1 MDDYIIG
8 LATNIKVYDT
18 NGHLIRCREGEYN
31 DKGALT
37 VLREYYSR
45 TGCIVSEMDY
55 DEFGN
60 ITRFIKP
67 GGMRIEWEYDSVYHA
82 LPVRINTIA
91 SDNNDVLS
99 SDIEYDYRFGLKTKE
114 TNANGNYFAYS
125 YDDWGRMRTLYTSYD
140 KEYGT
145 PAAEWEYHNP
155 LSGKWYCITNNKVSF
170 DSDDNRVITIIT
182 ETDGIGRVERVSK
195 TGLVYDEGSYIK
207 GWNISGIKEYD
218 KSGRVVKEC
227 LDDFVAG
234 SMEELLNTD
243 IELSSVYTAY
253 EYDALNRKI
262 KTTLPDGS
270 VMQTEYGIK
279 DGLHTEHRVDD
290 LGNISEVYKDSRG
303 NITCIKKYDS
313 SFALLTWTSYA
324 YSDTGELVDV
334 SDAKGNTIKA
344 EYDMLGKRTSLDS
357 ADSGVRKWEYDN
369 RGLLIKESNSVMR
382 TKGESIEYEYDGF
395 NRLVKKTYPTL
406 GETVFVY
413 GTSATPQYAGRLIS
427 RSDNS
432 SITEWE
438 YGKLDEIISES
449 KTIKSMI
456 KYSSIGDSVTKV
468 MRYKSNYLGQ
478 TEEIT
483 YPDGE
488 KIEYSY
494 NEAGQVDGIKGNF
507 EYVKNIGYNKHAQ
520 RNHIE
525 YGNGVVSDY
534 TYSNTRRWLTELKT
548 KNSVGEHLQN
558 ISYTFDTIGNVLSYT
573 NDCSLSQGDVVAQH
587 YTYDGLYQLTG
598 VQGSIVRGGITSVS
612 YSQTFTYDSIG
623 NMTSKKSSLSSLPYG
638 SSSDMLNYS
647 FTYAYDADYAH
658 RLKSAGGMYYNYNEN
673 GNVIGVS
680 DTSYDKQYDL
690 EAVRLSNTTWRYN
703 YDITDSSSAPV
714 KERIPGYE
722 RRIEYN
728 DNNMMSHMSGTNEK
742 ETFYSYSDDNARVSK
757 YVSSP
762 YSESEQLT
770 FNEYYSLFVNA
781 NNKWHGGD
789 VYKSIMLGNSR
800 LVTRIEQGVGNAT
813 TEWKKQRTFYYLADH
828 LGSATLITTYKGD
841 VYKRTEYTPYGEK
854 WLESTTSSSSYN
866 FEYGFTGKPLDEE
879 TGYYYF
885 GARYYDPMRSV
896 WTTSDP
902 AMSEYFDDVS
912 KGEGGVYDYINLH
925 TYHYAGNNPIR
936 YIDPDGEVKWDQ
948 LFSGVLEIGSG
959 VMSLIGAANM
969 IGGTVAS
976 GGAAAPI
983 TVAGTVVLGGVG
995 IYSLMDGI
1003 TKVATSLTDQEFKGG
1018 MPILTEQIA
1027 KDCGTSNDTAEV
1039 IGDFTGLAIDV
1050 VGASVRV
1057 PEAALKVSLGTEK
1070 AVKTYNAV
1078 NKIINSVNIV
1088 NDFVP
1093 IVQQYLNT

>member
-1 MDDYIIG
+1 M
-8 LATNIKVYDT
+8 
-18 NGHLIRCREGEYN
+18 
-31 DKGALT
+31 LT
-37 VLREYYSR
+37 LR
-45 TGCIVSEMDY
+45 
-55 DEFGN
+55 
-60 ITRFIKP
+60 
-67 GGMRIEWEYDSVYHA
+67 
-82 LPVRINTIA
+82 
-91 SDNNDVLS
+91 
-99 SDIEYDYRFGLKTKE
+99 
-114 TNANGNYFAYS
+114 
-125 YDDWGRMRTLYTSYD
+125 
-140 KEYGT
+140 
-145 PAAEWEYHNP
+145 
-155 LSGKWYCITNNKVSF
+155 
-170 DSDDNRVITIIT
+170 
-182 ETDGIGRVERVSK
+182 
-195 TGLVYDEGSYIK
+195 
-207 GWNISGIKEYD
+207 
-218 KSGRVVKEC
+218 
-227 LDDFVAG
+227 
-234 SMEELLNTD
+234 
-243 IELSSVYTAY
+243 
-253 EYDALNRKI
+253 
-262 KTTLPDGS
+262 
-270 VMQTEYGIK
+270 
-279 DGLHTEHRVDD
+279 
-290 LGNISEVYKDSRG
+290 
-303 NITCIKKYDS
+303 
-313 SFALLTWTSYA
+313 
-324 YSDTGELVDV
+324 
-334 SDAKGNTIKA
+334 
-344 EYDMLGKRTSLDS
+344 
-357 ADSGVRKWEYDN
+357 
-369 RGLLIKESNSVMR
+369 
-382 TKGESIEYEYDGF
+382 
-395 NRLVKKTYPTL
+395 
-406 GETVFVY
+406 
-413 GTSATPQYAGRLIS
+413 
-427 RSDNS
+427 
-432 SITEWE
+432 
-438 YGKLDEIISES
+438 
-449 KTIKSMI
+449 
-456 KYSSIGDSVTKV
+456 
-468 MRYKSNYLGQ
+468 Q

-520 RNHIE
+520 RNRIE

-548 KNSVGEHLQN
+548 KNSVGEYLQN
-558 ISYTFDTIGNVLSYT
+558 LTYTFDTIGNVLSYT
-573 NDCSLSQGDVVAQH
+573 NDCSLSQGDVVTQH

-728 DNNMMSHMSGTNEK
+728 DNNMMSHMAGTNEK

-800 LVTRIEQGVGNAT
+800 LVTRIEQGVGDAT

-902 AMSEYFDDVS
+902 AMSEYFDGS
-912 KGEGGVYDYINLH
+912 KKGNGGIYNSINFN
-925 TYHYAGNNPIR
+925 TYHYCGNNPIR
-936 YIDPDGEVKWDQ
+936 YVDPNGENQPEMEFDSGLKFEYDKVNNTINDVPVSTIENGLAQTSNALYFGSEAIKSVGDMGKVVGEVGVT
-948 LFSGVLEIGSG
+948 SGTVSTGLG
-959 VMSLIGAANM
+959 VASLIIDVIQTKNDPSVSNIIDVGIDALCLYPKTALIGIGASFTKAGIEKLADETVKFDASGTQRINNYINNQISTGKGLDNWNIPAYGM
-969 IGGTVAS
+969 IGIYT
-976 GGAAAPI
+976 
-983 TVAGTVVLGGVG
+983 G
-995 IYSLMDGI
+995 IGY
-1003 TKVATSLTDQEFKGG
+1003 
-1018 MPILTEQIA
+1018 
-1027 KDCGTSNDTAEV
+1027 
-1039 IGDFTGLAIDV
+1039 
-1050 VGASVRV
+1050 
-1057 PEAALKVSLGTEK
+1057 
-1070 AVKTYNAV
+1070 
-1078 NKIINSVNIV
+1078 
-1088 NDFVP
+1088 
-1093 IVQQYLNT
+1093 

>member
-1 MDDYIIG
+1 M
-8 LATNIKVYDT
+8 
-18 NGHLIRCREGEYN
+18 
-31 DKGALT
+31 LT
-37 VLREYYSR
+37 LR
-45 TGCIVSEMDY
+45 
-55 DEFGN
+55 
-60 ITRFIKP
+60 
-67 GGMRIEWEYDSVYHA
+67 
-82 LPVRINTIA
+82 
-91 SDNNDVLS
+91 
-99 SDIEYDYRFGLKTKE
+99 
-114 TNANGNYFAYS
+114 
-125 YDDWGRMRTLYTSYD
+125 
-140 KEYGT
+140 
-145 PAAEWEYHNP
+145 
-155 LSGKWYCITNNKVSF
+155 
-170 DSDDNRVITIIT
+170 
-182 ETDGIGRVERVSK
+182 
-195 TGLVYDEGSYIK
+195 
-207 GWNISGIKEYD
+207 
-218 KSGRVVKEC
+218 
-227 LDDFVAG
+227 
-234 SMEELLNTD
+234 
-243 IELSSVYTAY
+243 
-253 EYDALNRKI
+253 
-262 KTTLPDGS
+262 
-270 VMQTEYGIK
+270 
-279 DGLHTEHRVDD
+279 
-290 LGNISEVYKDSRG
+290 
-303 NITCIKKYDS
+303 
-313 SFALLTWTSYA
+313 
-324 YSDTGELVDV
+324 
-334 SDAKGNTIKA
+334 
-344 EYDMLGKRTSLDS
+344 
-357 ADSGVRKWEYDN
+357 
-369 RGLLIKESNSVMR
+369 
-382 TKGESIEYEYDGF
+382 
-395 NRLVKKTYPTL
+395 
-406 GETVFVY
+406 
-413 GTSATPQYAGRLIS
+413 
-427 RSDNS
+427 
-432 SITEWE
+432 
-438 YGKLDEIISES
+438 
-449 KTIKSMI
+449 
-456 KYSSIGDSVTKV
+456 
-468 MRYKSNYLGQ
+468 Q

-488 KIEYSY
+488 RIEYSY

-525 YGNGVVSDY
+525 YGNGVVINY

-573 NDCSLSQGDVVAQH
+573 NDCSLSQGDVVAQQ

-728 DNNMMSHMSGTNEK
+728 DNNMMSHMAGTNEK

-912 KGEGGVYDYINLH
+912 KGEGGVYNPINLNG
-925 TYHYAGNNPIR
+925 YHYANNNPIV
-936 YIDPDGEVKWDQ
+936 YNDPDGEVANW
-948 LFSGVLEIGSG
+948 VIGAIIGFATSVASEVG
-959 VMSLIGAANM
+959 NRMSEGQSFKEALINTFTNEKSLAVIGTSTVIGAATS
-969 IGGTVAS
+969 GLSAVATGTVTTTA
-976 GGAAAPI
+976 
-983 TVAGTVVLGGVG
+983 
-995 IYSLMDGI
+995 
-1003 TKVATSLTDQEFKGG
+1003 LT
-1018 MPILTEQIA
+1018 
-1027 KDCGTSNDTAEV
+1027 
-1039 IGDFTGLAIDV
+1039 IG
-1050 VGASVRV
+1050 R
-1057 PEAALKVSLGTEK
+1057 
-1070 AVKTYNAV
+1070 KT
-1078 NKIINSVNIV
+1078 
-1088 NDFVP
+1088 
-1093 IVQQYLNT
+1093 T

>member
-1 MDDYIIG
+1 M
-8 LATNIKVYDT
+8 
-18 NGHLIRCREGEYN
+18 
-31 DKGALT
+31 LT
-37 VLREYYSR
+37 LR
-45 TGCIVSEMDY
+45 
-55 DEFGN
+55 
-60 ITRFIKP
+60 
-67 GGMRIEWEYDSVYHA
+67 
-82 LPVRINTIA
+82 
-91 SDNNDVLS
+91 
-99 SDIEYDYRFGLKTKE
+99 
-114 TNANGNYFAYS
+114 
-125 YDDWGRMRTLYTSYD
+125 
-140 KEYGT
+140 
-145 PAAEWEYHNP
+145 
-155 LSGKWYCITNNKVSF
+155 
-170 DSDDNRVITIIT
+170 
-182 ETDGIGRVERVSK
+182 
-195 TGLVYDEGSYIK
+195 
-207 GWNISGIKEYD
+207 
-218 KSGRVVKEC
+218 
-227 LDDFVAG
+227 
-234 SMEELLNTD
+234 
-243 IELSSVYTAY
+243 
-253 EYDALNRKI
+253 
-262 KTTLPDGS
+262 
-270 VMQTEYGIK
+270 
-279 DGLHTEHRVDD
+279 
-290 LGNISEVYKDSRG
+290 
-303 NITCIKKYDS
+303 
-313 SFALLTWTSYA
+313 
-324 YSDTGELVDV
+324 
-334 SDAKGNTIKA
+334 
-344 EYDMLGKRTSLDS
+344 
-357 ADSGVRKWEYDN
+357 
-369 RGLLIKESNSVMR
+369 
-382 TKGESIEYEYDGF
+382 
-395 NRLVKKTYPTL
+395 
-406 GETVFVY
+406 
-413 GTSATPQYAGRLIS
+413 
-427 RSDNS
+427 
-432 SITEWE
+432 
-438 YGKLDEIISES
+438 
-449 KTIKSMI
+449 
-456 KYSSIGDSVTKV
+456 
-468 MRYKSNYLGQ
+468 Q

-488 KIEYSY
+488 RIEYSY
-494 NEAGQVDGIKGNF
+494 NEAGQVDGVKGNF

-573 NDCSLSQGDVVAQH
+573 NDCSLSQGDVVAQQ

-623 NMTSKKSSLSSLPYG
+623 NMTSKTSRQSSLPYG

-902 AMSEYFDDVS
+902 AMSEYFDGS
-912 KGEGGVYDYINLH
+912 KKGNGGIYNSINFN
-925 TYHYAGNNPIR
+925 TYHYCGNNPIR
-936 YIDPDGEVKWDQ
+936 YVDPNGENQPDMEFDSGLKFEYDKVNNTINDVPVSSIENGIAQTSTALYFGSEAIKSVGEVGKVAGAVGNVLGDSSTFLGFLSLGIDGIQ
-948 LFSGVLEIGSG
+948 AYINPSFSNIVDVGIDALCIFPKTAPIG
-959 VMSLIGAANM
+959 IGASLTKAG
-969 IGGTVAS
+969 IEKLADETVKFDAS
-976 GGAAAPI
+976 GTQHINNYINYQVSTGKGFDNWNIP
-983 TVAGTVVLGGVG
+983 TYGMFG
-995 IYSLMDGI
+995 IYTGI
-1003 TKVATSLTDQEFKGG
+1003 G
-1018 MPILTEQIA
+1018 
-1027 KDCGTSNDTAEV
+1027 
-1039 IGDFTGLAIDV
+1039 
-1050 VGASVRV
+1050 
-1057 PEAALKVSLGTEK
+1057 
-1070 AVKTYNAV
+1070 Y
-1078 NKIINSVNIV
+1078 
-1088 NDFVP
+1088 
-1093 IVQQYLNT
+1093 

>member
-1 MDDYIIG
+1 M
-8 LATNIKVYDT
+8 
-18 NGHLIRCREGEYN
+18 
-31 DKGALT
+31 LT
-37 VLREYYSR
+37 LR
-45 TGCIVSEMDY
+45 
-55 DEFGN
+55 
-60 ITRFIKP
+60 
-67 GGMRIEWEYDSVYHA
+67 
-82 LPVRINTIA
+82 
-91 SDNNDVLS
+91 
-99 SDIEYDYRFGLKTKE
+99 
-114 TNANGNYFAYS
+114 
-125 YDDWGRMRTLYTSYD
+125 
-140 KEYGT
+140 
-145 PAAEWEYHNP
+145 
-155 LSGKWYCITNNKVSF
+155 
-170 DSDDNRVITIIT
+170 
-182 ETDGIGRVERVSK
+182 
-195 TGLVYDEGSYIK
+195 
-207 GWNISGIKEYD
+207 
-218 KSGRVVKEC
+218 
-227 LDDFVAG
+227 
-234 SMEELLNTD
+234 
-243 IELSSVYTAY
+243 
-253 EYDALNRKI
+253 
-262 KTTLPDGS
+262 
-270 VMQTEYGIK
+270 
-279 DGLHTEHRVDD
+279 
-290 LGNISEVYKDSRG
+290 
-303 NITCIKKYDS
+303 
-313 SFALLTWTSYA
+313 
-324 YSDTGELVDV
+324 
-334 SDAKGNTIKA
+334 
-344 EYDMLGKRTSLDS
+344 
-357 ADSGVRKWEYDN
+357 
-369 RGLLIKESNSVMR
+369 
-382 TKGESIEYEYDGF
+382 
-395 NRLVKKTYPTL
+395 
-406 GETVFVY
+406 
-413 GTSATPQYAGRLIS
+413 
-427 RSDNS
+427 
-432 SITEWE
+432 
-438 YGKLDEIISES
+438 
-449 KTIKSMI
+449 
-456 KYSSIGDSVTKV
+456 
-468 MRYKSNYLGQ
+468 Q

-488 KIEYSY
+488 RIEYSY

-548 KNSVGEHLQN
+548 KNSVGEYLQN
-558 ISYTFDTIGNVLSYT
+558 LTYTFDTIGNVLSYT
-573 NDCSLSQGDVVAQH
+573 NDCSLSQGDVVTQH

-800 LVTRIEQGVGNAT
+800 LVTRIEQGVGDAT

-902 AMSEYFDDVS
+902 AMSEYFDGS
-912 KGEGGVYDYINLH
+912 KKGNGGIYNSINFN
-925 TYHYAGNNPIR
+925 TYHYCGNNPIR
-936 YIDPDGEVKWDQ
+936 YVDPNGENQPDMEFDSGLKFEYDKVNNTINDVPVSSIENGIAQTSTALYFGSEAIKSVGEVGKVAGAVGNVLGDSSTFLGFLSLGIDGIQ
-948 LFSGVLEIGSG
+948 AYINPSFSNIVDVGIDALCIFPKTAPIG
-959 VMSLIGAANM
+959 IGASLTKAG
-969 IGGTVAS
+969 IEKLADETVKFDAS
-976 GGAAAPI
+976 GTQHINNYINYQVSTGKGFDNWNIP
-983 TVAGTVVLGGVG
+983 TYGMFG
-995 IYSLMDGI
+995 IYTGI
-1003 TKVATSLTDQEFKGG
+1003 G
-1018 MPILTEQIA
+1018 
-1027 KDCGTSNDTAEV
+1027 
-1039 IGDFTGLAIDV
+1039 
-1050 VGASVRV
+1050 
-1057 PEAALKVSLGTEK
+1057 
-1070 AVKTYNAV
+1070 Y
-1078 NKIINSVNIV
+1078 
-1088 NDFVP
+1088 
-1093 IVQQYLNT
+1093 

>member
-1 MDDYIIG
+1 
-8 LATNIKVYDT
+8 
-18 NGHLIRCREGEYN
+18 
-31 DKGALT
+31 
-37 VLREYYSR
+37 
-45 TGCIVSEMDY
+45 
-55 DEFGN
+55 
-60 ITRFIKP
+60 
-67 GGMRIEWEYDSVYHA
+67 MR
-82 LPVRINTIA
+82 
-91 SDNNDVLS
+91 
-99 SDIEYDYRFGLKTKE
+99 
-114 TNANGNYFAYS
+114 
-125 YDDWGRMRTLYTSYD
+125 
-140 KEYGT
+140 
-145 PAAEWEYHNP
+145 
-155 LSGKWYCITNNKVSF
+155 
-170 DSDDNRVITIIT
+170 
-182 ETDGIGRVERVSK
+182 
-195 TGLVYDEGSYIK
+195 
-207 GWNISGIKEYD
+207 
-218 KSGRVVKEC
+218 
-227 LDDFVAG
+227 
-234 SMEELLNTD
+234 
-243 IELSSVYTAY
+243 
-253 EYDALNRKI
+253 
-262 KTTLPDGS
+262 
-270 VMQTEYGIK
+270 
-279 DGLHTEHRVDD
+279 
-290 LGNISEVYKDSRG
+290 
-303 NITCIKKYDS
+303 
-313 SFALLTWTSYA
+313 
-324 YSDTGELVDV
+324 
-334 SDAKGNTIKA
+334 
-344 EYDMLGKRTSLDS
+344 
-357 ADSGVRKWEYDN
+357 
-369 RGLLIKESNSVMR
+369 
-382 TKGESIEYEYDGF
+382 
-395 NRLVKKTYPTL
+395 
-406 GETVFVY
+406 
-413 GTSATPQYAGRLIS
+413 
-427 RSDNS
+427 
-432 SITEWE
+432 
-438 YGKLDEIISES
+438 
-449 KTIKSMI
+449 
-456 KYSSIGDSVTKV
+456 
-468 MRYKSNYLGQ
+468 Q

-488 KIEYSY
+488 RIEYSY

-573 NDCSLSQGDVVAQH
+573 NDCSLSQGDVVAQQ

-623 NMTSKKSSLSSLPYG
+623 NMTSKTSRQSSLPYG

-902 AMSEYFDDVS
+902 AMSEYFDGS
-912 KGEGGVYDYINLH
+912 KKGNGGIYNSINFN
-925 TYHYAGNNPIR
+925 TYHYCGNNPIR
-936 YIDPDGEVKWDQ
+936 YVDPNGENQPDMEFDSGLKFEYDKVNNTINDVPVSSIENGIAQTSTALYFGSEAIKSVGEVGKVAGAVGNVLGDSSTFLGFLSLGIDGIQ
-948 LFSGVLEIGSG
+948 AYINPSFSNIVDVGIDALCIFPKTAPIW
-959 VMSLIGAANM
+959 IGASLTKAG
-969 IGGTVAS
+969 IEKLADETVKFDAS
-976 GGAAAPI
+976 GTQHINNYINYQVSTGKGFDNWNIP
-983 TVAGTVVLGGVG
+983 TNGMFG
-995 IYSLMDGI
+995 IYTGI
-1003 TKVATSLTDQEFKGG
+1003 G
-1018 MPILTEQIA
+1018 
-1027 KDCGTSNDTAEV
+1027 
-1039 IGDFTGLAIDV
+1039 
-1050 VGASVRV
+1050 
-1057 PEAALKVSLGTEK
+1057 
-1070 AVKTYNAV
+1070 Y
-1078 NKIINSVNIV
+1078 
-1088 NDFVP
+1088 
-1093 IVQQYLNT
+1093 